1 MGRFRDVIDVAM
13 GRRAIGMDSL
23 RDRRPITVASI
34 GGQQSLTL
42 DLDAEARGYSNSA
55 VAYRCVAA
63 IADNGSGVPLAV
75 QRPDGSQ
82 IDGHRIAH
90 LFNKKPNPLMSARVF
105 KSLML
110 QQGELAGQSFIWL
123 DRGETG
129 LGDPEEAHIVF
140 DQVDIVV
147 DKPVHLR
154 PTMANLV
161 GFMIR
166 RADGT
171 QVPVL
176 PEEML
181 WLRYPHPFDPL
192 GCLAPWKAARHAVD
206 MDAYAREWQR
216 SSYKNGASPSGVV
229 YLGQMEENAFA
240 AAKASW
246 RSSMQGPEN
255 AGKNLL
261 VASPPGGGTPVS
273 YARVGLTAEEMDY
286 LESRMA
292 NADEV
297 MMAFGVRRDV
307 LTGGSTYENQ
317 QAAVASL
324 WSQTIKPKLELIG
337 SEIDR
342 VLLPSD
348 AEDAEFDLSGVE
360 ALQEAQDAVAQRI
373 RALVYADVPTI
384 DEARAANGWE
394 PLPNGQGDM
403 TLTPYRAQ
411 FAPVQGAAGTDDARS
426 WDADFSRLL
435 PVAPDVGPVVER
447 AVEAALARLLG
458 PAPVAPQRAELTR
471 ADDGPSSPSLA
482 EVNAA
487 YDELEA
493 TGVRAVRALAR
504 EQQAR
509 VLRDFDRL
517 MKKPQ
522 RSSDWLAEVRAEACA
537 LAREQQLTLAP
548 PDLDVVPAARATDM
562 DVATGPA
569 GWEERIKV
577 RDIFDGGYW
586 RRATAA
592 ALRPFVERAWRR
604 GGATITGSFDLDEP
618 DVATALTDRIDE
630 LAGQVTAT
638 TEQVLRSQLLA
649 HGVAEGESVPE
660 LRARLQK
667 VFANLSDFRATMIAR
682 TETVGGYSQASF
694 LAALDAGAVRK
705 TWVSTDDKRTR
716 RTHRAAQG
724 SSVAMNKR
732 FPLTE
737 SRWPADP
744 AAPAN
749 QSIQCFPADTA
760 VQFGELHRA
769 FRRWYE
775 GDLVELATAQ
785 GKKLSGTPNHPVL
798 TERGWVP
805 LGELQEGDELVA
817 YRAEPDGAR
826 GHDVD
831 AGPAAIGE
839 VFDALDVAGKRVRV
853 RGSGVDF
860 HGDGLDGDVDV
871 VAADGLLRGGNVAA
885 PGELSSDLT
894 LPSADTVRVGAA
906 LGSERAAGHLG
917 LAAGTAENGSVGG
930 LRESGSLLG
939 GGAGHARD
947 HGVTAPTDGST
958 GSLQQPANGPAAD
971 AELLGQG
978 LLGVARE
985 VPADNVIRVVRR
997 PSAAGNN
1004 LRASQLMN
1012 APALEEVTEGDA
1024 GDADLGSEV
1033 LLGLSGLVATDQV
1046 VSVRRVPGWSGHVY
1060 NLQTGSGTYAAN
1072 GIVVHNCR
1080 CALTFEFEEN

>member
-1 MGRFRDVIDVAM
+1 MGRFKDVTDALF
-13 GRRAIGMDSL
+13 GRRAVGGLDTL
-23 RDRRPITVASI
+23 RERRPITVASV
-34 GGQQSLTL
+34 GGQQSLTI

-63 IADNGSGVPLAV
+63 IADNGSSVPLAV
-75 QRPDGSQ
+75 RQPDGAE

-90 LFNKKPNPLMSARVF
+90 LFNKKPNPFMSARAF

-129 LGDPEEAHIVF
+129 LGDPTEAHIVF
-140 DQVDIVV
+140 DQVDVIV

-154 PTMANLV
+154 PTMANLI
-161 GFMIR
+161 GFVIR

-176 PEEML
+176 PAEML

-216 SSYKNGASPSGVV
+216 SSYKNGASPTGVV
-229 YLGQMEENAFA
+229 YLGQMEETAFA

-246 RSSMQGPEN
+246 RSSMQGPAN

-292 NADEV
+292 NGAEV
-297 MMAFGVRRDV
+297 MMAFGVPHDY
-307 LTGGSTYENQ
+307 LAAGTTYENRS
-317 QAAVASL
+317 AAKATL
-324 WSQTIKPKLELIG
+324 WSDTIKPKLELIG

-348 AEDAEFDLSGVE
+348 SEEAEFDLSGVE
-360 ALQEAQDAVAQRI
+360 ALQEAQDSVANRT
-373 RALVYADVPTI
+373 RASVYSDTLMI
-384 DEARAANGWE
+384 DEARATLGYE
-394 PLPNGQGDM
+394 PLPDGKGQH

-411 FAPVQGAAGTDDARS
+411 WAPVQGTPGGDEARS

-435 PVAPDVGPVVER
+435 PSPTDVGPVVER

-458 PAPVAPQRAELTR
+458 AAPPQVDGPSAPPRRELTR
-471 ADDGPSSPSLA
+471 ADDAAPSAPSLA
-482 EVNAA
+482 EINAA

-493 TGVRAVRALAR
+493 AGVRAVRALAKEQR
-504 EQQAR
+504 ER

-522 RSSDWLAEVRAEACA
+522 RSSDWLTEVRTEACA

-548 PDLDVVPAARATDM
+548 PDLDVVPATRATDM

-569 GWEERIKV
+569 GWEERIRV
-577 RDIFDGGYW
+577 RDLFDGGYW

-604 GGATITGSFDLDEP
+604 GAVSISPSFDLDEP
-618 DVATALTDRIDE
+618 TVADALRDRIDE

-649 HGVAEGESVPE
+649 HGVADGESVPE
-660 LRARLQK
+660 LRARIQR
-667 VFANLSDFRATMIAR
+667 VFTNLGDYRATMIAR

-694 LAALDAGAVRK
+694 LAALDQGAVRK
-705 TWVSTDDKRTR
+705 TWVSTDDARTR
-716 RTHRAAQG
+716 RTHKAAQG
-724 SSVAMNKR
+724 STVAMNKR

-749 QSIQCFPADTA
+749 QSIQC
-760 VQFGELHRA
+760 
-769 FRRWYE
+769 
-775 GDLVELATAQ
+775 
-785 GKKLSGTPNHPVL
+785 
-798 TERGWVP
+798 
-805 LGELQEGDELVA
+805 
-817 YRAEPDGAR
+817 
-826 GHDVD
+826 
-831 AGPAAIGE
+831 
-839 VFDALDVAGKRVRV
+839 
-853 RGSGVDF
+853 
-860 HGDGLDGDVDV
+860 
-871 VAADGLLRGGNVAA
+871 
-885 PGELSSDLT
+885 
-894 LPSADTVRVGAA
+894 
-906 LGSERAAGHLG
+906 
-917 LAAGTAENGSVGG
+917 
-930 LRESGSLLG
+930 
-939 GGAGHARD
+939 
-947 HGVTAPTDGST
+947 
-958 GSLQQPANGPAAD
+958 
-971 AELLGQG
+971 
-978 LLGVARE
+978 
-985 VPADNVIRVVRR
+985 
-997 PSAAGNN
+997 
-1004 LRASQLMN
+1004 
-1012 APALEEVTEGDA
+1012 
-1024 GDADLGSEV
+1024 
-1033 LLGLSGLVATDQV
+1033 
-1046 VSVRRVPGWSGHVY
+1046 
-1060 NLQTGSGTYAAN
+1060 
-1072 GIVVHNCR
+1072 R
-1080 CALTFEFEEN
+1080 CALTFEFEES

>member
-1 MGRFRDVIDVAM
+1 MGYKTGAM
-13 GRRAIGMDSL
+13 RRAAERRAAYGLDSL
-23 RDRRPITVASI
+23 RDRQPITVASV

-42 DLDAEARGYSNSA
+42 AVDAEARGYSNSA

-63 IADNGSGVPLAV
+63 IADNGSSVPLV
-75 QRPDGSQ
+75 VRRPDGSE
-82 IDGHRIAH
+82 IEGHPVAH
-90 LFNKKPNPLMSARVF
+90 LFNKRPNPLMSARVF
-105 KSLML
+105 KSLLL
-110 QQGELAGQSFIWL
+110 QQGELAGQAFVWL

-129 LGDPEEAHIVF
+129 QGPVQEMHIVF
-140 DQVDIVV
+140 DQVDVIV
-147 DKPVHLR
+147 DKPLAQR
-154 PTMANLV
+154 PSTADV
-161 GFMIR
+161 IGFVIR

-216 SSYKNGASPSGVV
+216 SSYKNGATPAGVV
-229 YLGQMEENAFA
+229 YVGEMGDTEWSSTKA
-240 AAKASW
+240 AW
-246 RSSMQGPEN
+246 RSTMQGAQN

-261 VASPPGGGTPVS
+261 VRGAPGAQGKGGIAYQRIT
-273 YARVGLTAEEMDY
+273 LTAEEMDY

-297 MMAFGVRRDV
+297 AMAFGVRRDV

-317 QAAVASL
+317 TAAVAAL
-324 WSQTIKPKLELIG
+324 WSQTIKPKLEIIG

-342 VLLPSD
+342 ILLPADS
-348 AEDAEFDLSGVE
+348 EEAEFDLSGVT
-360 ALQEAQDAVAQRI
+360 ALQEAQDSVANRT
-373 RALVYADVPTI
+373 RASVYSDTLMI
-384 DEARAANGWE
+384 DEARATLGYE
-394 PLPNGQGDM
+394 PLPDGKGQH

-411 FAPVQGAAGTDDARS
+411 WAPVQGTPGGDEARS

-435 PVAPDVGPVVER
+435 PSPTDVGPVVER

-458 PAPVAPQRAELTR
+458 AVPPQVDGPSVPRRRELTR
-471 ADDGPSSPSLA
+471 ADDDAPSPPSLA
-482 EVNAA
+482 EINEA

-522 RSSDWLAEVRAEACA
+522 RSSDWLTEVRAEACA
-537 LAREQQLTLAP
+537 LAREQQLVLAP

-604 GGATITGSFDLDEP
+604 GGVSIAPSFDLDEP
-618 DVATALTDRIDE
+618 DVAGALDDRIDE

-649 HGVAEGESVPE
+649 HGVADGESVPE
-660 LRARLQK
+660 LRARIQR
-667 VFANLSDFRATMIAR
+667 VFTNLSDYRATMIAR

-694 LAALDAGAVRK
+694 LAALDQGAVRK

-749 QSIQCFPADTA
+749 QSIQC
-760 VQFGELHRA
+760 
-769 FRRWYE
+769 
-775 GDLVELATAQ
+775 
-785 GKKLSGTPNHPVL
+785 
-798 TERGWVP
+798 
-805 LGELQEGDELVA
+805 
-817 YRAEPDGAR
+817 
-826 GHDVD
+826 
-831 AGPAAIGE
+831 
-839 VFDALDVAGKRVRV
+839 
-853 RGSGVDF
+853 
-860 HGDGLDGDVDV
+860 
-871 VAADGLLRGGNVAA
+871 
-885 PGELSSDLT
+885 
-894 LPSADTVRVGAA
+894 
-906 LGSERAAGHLG
+906 
-917 LAAGTAENGSVGG
+917 
-930 LRESGSLLG
+930 
-939 GGAGHARD
+939 
-947 HGVTAPTDGST
+947 
-958 GSLQQPANGPAAD
+958 
-971 AELLGQG
+971 
-978 LLGVARE
+978 
-985 VPADNVIRVVRR
+985 
-997 PSAAGNN
+997 
-1004 LRASQLMN
+1004 
-1012 APALEEVTEGDA
+1012 
-1024 GDADLGSEV
+1024 
-1033 LLGLSGLVATDQV
+1033 
-1046 VSVRRVPGWSGHVY
+1046 
-1060 NLQTGSGTYAAN
+1060 
-1072 GIVVHNCR
+1072 R